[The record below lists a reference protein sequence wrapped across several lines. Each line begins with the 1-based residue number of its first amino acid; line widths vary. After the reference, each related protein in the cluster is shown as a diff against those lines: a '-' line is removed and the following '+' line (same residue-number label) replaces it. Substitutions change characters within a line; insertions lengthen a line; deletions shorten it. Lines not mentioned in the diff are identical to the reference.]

1 MNFFFIV
8 KSDQKKYNFTT
19 LNSCFNLKSLM
30 MTNQIH
36 KKLKII
42 NVFIRNTYKIGKIIK
57 KKYTIFKLS
66 QLKSCLNDEMNEIKF
81 FLNKN

>member
-8 KSDQKKYNFTT
+8 KSDQKKYNFIT
-19 LNSCFNLKSLM
+19 LNSYFNLKSLM

-42 NVFIRNTYKIGKIIK
+42 NMF
-57 KKYTIFKLS
+57 LS
-66 QLKSCLNDEMNEIKF
+66 GI
-81 FLNKN
+81 

>member
-1 MNFFFIV
+1 MFMNFFFIV
-8 KSDQKKYNFTT
+8 KSDQKKYNFIT

-42 NVFIRNTYKIGKIIK
+42 NMFLSGIRIK
-57 KKYTIFKLS
+57 
-66 QLKSCLNDEMNEIKF
+66 
-81 FLNKN
+81 

>member
-8 KSDQKKYNFTT
+8 KSDQKKYNFIT

-57 KKYTIFKLS
+57 KKVYYFQAFSIEILS
-66 QLKSCLNDEMNEIKF
+66 
-81 FLNKN
+81 